1 MEAYPSAKYQK
12 NAERYIVIF
21 AFIDYT
27 ISNGKIMKNCRKIWG
42 DNMWYEEVV
51 CQLNKDRV
59 YSRQEIYYALLK
71 EKPELNDNS
80 FKWIISR
87 MVKNGIICRKQR
99 GEYVLQSNPIS
110 DKHIFKPV
118 MNVQLRKISEKIEKK
133 FPYVAFVCFESV
145 QLNVFL
151 NHLIGRNTLF
161 VLVEK
166 DAIDFVFRYL
176 QEEVAYNIL
185 LRPSEK
191 EWDAYCTGD
200 NIVMLNL
207 ISETPMSGDEYHSM
221 CIEQLLVDI
230 VAEKTFRN
238 LYSKSELENIYELA
252 DKTYLIDYVRLLR
265 YARRRG
271 KAEEVKKYIGGY
283 VGAYTR

>member
-1 MEAYPSAKYQK
+1 
-12 NAERYIVIF
+12 
-21 AFIDYT
+21 
-27 ISNGKIMKNCRKIWG
+27 
-42 DNMWYEEVV
+42 MWYEEVV
-51 CQLNKDRV
+51 CQLDKERV
-59 YSRQEIYYALLK
+59 YTRQEIYGALAK
-71 EKPELNDNS
+71 EKPGLNDNS
-80 FKWIISR
+80 FKWMISE
-87 MVKNGIICRKQR
+87 MVKSGIICRKQR
-99 GEYVLQSNPIS
+99 GEYVLQNNPIS
-110 DKHIFKPV
+110 DKHFFKPS
-118 MNVQLRKISEKIEKK
+118 MNAQLREISEKIEAK
-133 FPYVAFVCFESV
+133 FPYVDFVCFESV

-176 QEEVAYNIL
+176 QEEDVGNIL

-207 ISETPMSGDEYHSM
+207 ISESPKSSDEYHSM
-221 CIEQLLVDI
+221 SIEQLLVDI

-238 LYSKSELENIYELA
+238 LYSKSELGNIYELA
-252 DKTYLIDYVRLLR
+252 DKSYLIDYVRLLR

-271 KAEEVKKYIGGY
+271 KAEEVKKYIGEY
-283 VGAYTR
+283 AGAYTR